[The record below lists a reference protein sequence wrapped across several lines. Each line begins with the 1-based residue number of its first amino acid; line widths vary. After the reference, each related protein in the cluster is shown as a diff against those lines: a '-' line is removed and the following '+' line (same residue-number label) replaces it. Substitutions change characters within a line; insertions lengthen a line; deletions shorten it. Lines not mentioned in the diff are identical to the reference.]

1 MTQFSLYE
9 EAFHPSPWHRT
20 WVAFRESHIA
30 IVGLFVLAI
39 FVIFSLFAPLL
50 TPYDPIAQ
58 NIDGLLI
65 PPSWQPN
72 GSISYLFGTD
82 ALGRDLFSRIMYGC
96 RVTLGSGFLMVVLA
110 MLIGVSIGT
119 FAGMLRGVR
128 SSIVN
133 HLLDALMAIPTLL
146 IAIIIVA
153 ILGTGLVN
161 SMWAITLALIPQFV
175 HRTRSFVRAEMK
187 KEYIL
192 ASRLDGANKWQLF
205 VHSIL
210 PNMTEMLVVQGTL
223 ALSVAV
229 IDISALGFLNLG
241 AQSPLPELGAIL
253 ADGLDVTYLAPWNVA
268 LPGLTIFLLVLS
280 INIVGDGLRS
290 ALRKRVSH

>member
-1 MTQFSLYE
+1 MPQFSLYE

-175 HRTRSFVRAEMK
+175 HRTRSFD
-187 KEYIL
+187 
-192 ASRLDGANKWQLF
+192 SNG
-205 VHSIL
+205 
-210 PNMTEMLVVQGTL
+210 P
-223 ALSVAV
+223 
-229 IDISALGFLNLG
+229 
-241 AQSPLPELGAIL
+241 
-253 ADGLDVTYLAPWNVA
+253 
-268 LPGLTIFLLVLS
+268 
-280 INIVGDGLRS
+280 
-290 ALRKRVSH
+290 RKA

>member
-1 MTQFSLYE
+1 MPQFSLYE
-9 EAFHPSPWHRT
+9 EEFHPSPWQRT
-20 WVAFRESHIA
+20 WLSFRSSHVAVA
-30 IVGLFVLAI
+30 GLILLVLFILFSVLAPI
-39 FVIFSLFAPLL
+39 V
-50 TPYDPIAQ
+50 TPYSPVAQ

-65 PPSWQPN
+65 PPSWDTN
-72 GSISYLFGTD
+72 GNISHLFGTD
-82 ALGRDLFSRIMYGC
+82 ALGRDIFSRIVYGC

-110 MLIGVSIGT
+110 MLVGVSIGT
-119 FAGMLRGVR
+119 LAGMLRGVR

-153 ILGTGLVN
+153 IVGTGLVN

-175 HRTRSFVRAEMK
+175 HHTRSFVREEMK

-192 ASRLDGANKWQLF
+192 ASQLDGANKWQLF

-210 PNMTEMLVVQGTL
+210 PNMTEMLVVQGTF

-241 AQSPLPELGAIL
+241 AQAPLPELGAIL
-253 ADGLDVTYLAPWNVA
+253 ADGLDVAYLAPWTVA
-268 LPGLTIFLLVLS
+268 LPGVTIFFIVLS

>member
-1 MTQFSLYE
+1 MPQFSLYE

-20 WVAFRESHIA
+20 WLAFRESHIA

>member
-1 MTQFSLYE
+1 MPQFSLYDE
-9 EAFHPSPWHRT
+9 EFHPSPWQRT
-20 WVAFRESHIA
+20 WAAFKASHIA
-30 IVGLFVLAI
+30 MVGLVMLVFFVVCA
-39 FVIFSLFAPLL
+39 LFAPII
-50 TPYDPIAQ
+50 TPYDAVEQ

-65 PPSWQPN
+65 PPSWMAN
-72 GSISYLFGTD
+72 GAISHFFGTD
-82 ALGRDLFSRIMYGC
+82 ALGRDLFSRIVYGC
-96 RVTLGSGFLMVVLA
+96 QITLGSAFITVVLA
-110 MLIGVSIGT
+110 MVMGVSLGT

-128 SSIVN
+128 SSVLN

-175 HRTRSFVRAEMK
+175 HHTRSFVRTEMK
-187 KEYIL
+187 KEYIV
-192 ASRLDGANKWQLF
+192 ASKLDGANKWQLF
-205 VHSIL
+205 THSVL

-223 ALSVAV
+223 ALSIAV

-241 AQSPLPELGAIL
+241 AQSPVPELGAIL
-253 ADGLDVTYLAPWNVA
+253 ASGLDVAYLAPWNVA
-268 LPGLTIFLLVLS
+268 VPGMAIFFLVLA

-290 ALRKRVSH
+290 ALRKRMSH